1 LDSSDRGGNAG
12 SRPAAGTLGIVLAT
26 AAALAVV
33 WAAAGV
39 FIGERRADVIDG
51 SARILT
57 SATTTFRQHAVQTFD
72 AAELALKHV
81 GETLEYIAPEELTEP
96 ARLTRLL
103 ARLQGTSPF
112 LKVIGLVG
120 VDGRIIGDSL
130 GTAAGRN
137 LSDRPHVKAILDD
150 PNRGFYLGRVFRTR
164 VSGLVSIPV
173 SAPWRGSDGRM
184 KGVITG
190 LVDPDY
196 FSSFYARALFGR
208 HLSVTLAIPGGAPI
222 SEFPDNVAKA
232 SGTPRL
238 PIPAVD
244 TKGVSRT
251 SRMRSVVD
259 GQEYLVAAATD
270 SEPPIVVAVG
280 EAVTLIDARWKR
292 TAWVVTGF
300 ATALSLL
307 IVTAAMLFRRKMRLR
322 ERLDATLRQAA
333 DEQIRLAD
341 SKFHFLAQVSHELR
355 TPLNAVIGF
364 SAMIGGER
372 LGPIGNPRYRE
383 YAHDIEQSGRYLLGV
398 INDLLD
404 FAKLDAGKFALREE
418 EFAVAE
424 AVETVRV
431 LMTPL
436 ARKGSI
442 ALRIEDSA
450 SETRLLGDLQ
460 IVKQMLVNVVANAIK
475 FTPENGEV
483 TLTVRREPNGALM
496 FQVRDNGVGIAKEDI
511 PRILMPYEQADAA
524 GTRRERDTGL
534 GLALTKKF
542 AELHGARLDIDS
554 AVGVGTAVTMTF
566 PKERVRAPEA
576 ARRATGAAA

>member
-1 LDSSDRGGNAG
+1 MDSSDKDNRAG
-12 SRPAAGTLGIVLAT
+12 PRPAAGTLGIALAV
-26 AAALAVV
+26 AVALAVV
-33 WAAAGV
+33 WTTAGF

-57 SATTTFRQHAVQTFD
+57 SATATFREHAVQTFD
-72 AAELALKHV
+72 AAEMALKHT
-81 GETLEYIAPEELTEP
+81 GETLEYIAPDELGDP

-120 VDGRIIGDSL
+120 LDGRIIGDSL
-130 GTAAGRN
+130 GTAAGQKV
-137 LSDRPHVKAILDD
+137 SDRAHVKAILDD
-150 PNRGFYLGRVFRTR
+150 PKRSFYLGRVFRTR

-173 SAPWRGSDGRM
+173 SAPWLGADGGF

-190 LVDPDY
+190 LLEPGY

-208 HLSVTLAIPGGAPI
+208 HLSVALAIPGGAPI
-222 SEFPDNVAKA
+222 AEFPDNVAKA
-232 SGTPRL
+232 SGTSRL

-251 SRMRSVVD
+251 SRLRSVID

-280 EAVTLIDARWKR
+280 EPVTLIDARWKR
-292 TAWVVTGF
+292 TSWVVTGF
-300 ATALSLL
+300 ATALSVL
-307 IVTAAMLFRRKMRLR
+307 IVIAAILFRRKMRFRNALA
-322 ERLDATLRQAA
+322 ATLRQAA
-333 DEQIRLAD
+333 AEQNRLAD

-364 SAMIGGER
+364 SSMIGGER

-404 FAKLDAGKFALREE
+404 FAKLDAGKFVLREE

-450 SETRLLGDLQ
+450 PGIRLLGDLQ
-460 IVKQMLVNVVANAIK
+460 IAKQMLVNVIGNAIK

-483 TLTVRREPNGALM
+483 SLTARREANGALV
-496 FQVRDNGVGIAKEDI
+496 FQVRDNGVGIEKEEI
-511 PRILMPYEQADAA
+511 PRILMPYEQAEAA

-554 AVGVGTAVTMTF
+554 VVGVGTAVTITF
-566 PKERVRAPEA
+566 PKDRVRVAEA
-576 ARRATGAAA
+576 ARRAKDAAA